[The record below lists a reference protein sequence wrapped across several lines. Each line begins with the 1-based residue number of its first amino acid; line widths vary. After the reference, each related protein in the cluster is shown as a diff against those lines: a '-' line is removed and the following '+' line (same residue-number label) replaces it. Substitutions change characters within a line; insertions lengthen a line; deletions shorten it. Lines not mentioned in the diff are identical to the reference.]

1 MDSTKDWFAVVRTL
15 RQPSSAKDEA
25 NQAPTALLRAGGFSS
40 AAEAVVGS
48 RWRTPLTPFMQQ
60 VRRGA
65 QSVGHEVVVLFAS
78 SSGRGWRMACRALL
92 GRGIRSLMFRH
103 DESSQITPYHY

>member
-15 RQPSSAKDEA
+15 RQPSAKDEA
-25 NQAPTALLRAGGFSS
+25 NQAPTVALRAGGFSS

-65 QSVGHEVVVLFAS
+65 KHVGHEVSRDVGFKQRVWVVCGMS
-78 SSGRGWRMACRALL
+78 CIDVPSY
-92 GRGIRSLMFRH
+92 
-103 DESSQITPYHY
+103 P